1 MRCPF
6 VGIELGDKLEELG
19 MCLFL
24 TLLWNVS
31 MYEVGPIE
39 DELLCAHLR
48 HQQTATRSQFR
59 SSTSSSASPSN
70 ITVKQVVFYFPS
82 PLPSPAHPSP
92 SSPSSF
98 SSFSSSS
105 PSFFLPFQVHINSLN
120 ILFTCDHKYQE
131 LGVGS

>member
-48 HQQTATRSQFR
+48 RQQTATRSQFR
-59 SSTSSSASPSN
+59 FIYIFLRLPFQCYWEASCILFS
-70 ITVKQVVFYFPS
+70 FPS
-82 PLPSPAHPSP
+82 SVSC
-92 SSPSSF
+92 SSF
-98 SSFSSSS
+98 PFLSLLILLLFLLL